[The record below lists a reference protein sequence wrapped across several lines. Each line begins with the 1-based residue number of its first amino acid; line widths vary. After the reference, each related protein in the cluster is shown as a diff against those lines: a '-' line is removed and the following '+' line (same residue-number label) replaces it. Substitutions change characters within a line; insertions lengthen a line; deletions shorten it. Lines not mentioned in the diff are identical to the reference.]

1 MNFITLLIL
10 IRMFRGGEYGLRKMK
25 YAEMKIEEKRFEVRT
40 NVNEYQR
47 KMLMALGIEDPKK
60 VRIMNENGEGNVGNC
75 DE

>member
-1 MNFITLLIL
+1 
-10 IRMFRGGEYGLRKMK
+10 MK

>member
-1 MNFITLLIL
+1 
-10 IRMFRGGEYGLRKMK
+10 MFRGGKYGLRKMK
-25 YAEMKIEEKRFEVRT
+25 YAEMKIEGKRFEVRT

>member
-1 MNFITLLIL
+1 
-10 IRMFRGGEYGLRKMK
+10 MK
-25 YAEMKIEEKRFEVRT
+25 YAEMKIEGKRFEVRT

-75 DE
+75 HIHPMKDLEGN